1 MAFHSKHTEE
11 DEDKEALKGVEY
23 SKEELEGSG
32 GLTNGKS
39 SKHPCQSKEGHH
51 PHDADHESED
61 DLSICMIRSGILLAD
76 LLCEHTHHYDKYDGV
91 EEQDGKDRSQ
101 EGTKE
106 HASIAN
112 EATGGKEANYVR
124 MHH

>member
-1 MAFHSKHTEE
+1 M
-11 DEDKEALKGVEY
+11 
-23 SKEELEGSG
+23 
-32 GLTNGKS
+32 
-39 SKHPCQSKEGHH
+39 
-51 PHDADHESED
+51 
-61 DLSICMIRSGILLAD
+61 ICSGILLAD
-76 LLCEHTHHYDKYDGV
+76 LLCEHTHHNDKYDGV
-91 EEQDGKDRSQ
+91 EDQDGKNGSQ